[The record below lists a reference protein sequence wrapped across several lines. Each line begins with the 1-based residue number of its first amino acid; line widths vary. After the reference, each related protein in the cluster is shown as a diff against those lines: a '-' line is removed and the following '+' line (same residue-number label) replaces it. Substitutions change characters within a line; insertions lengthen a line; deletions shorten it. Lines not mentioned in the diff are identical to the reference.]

1 MSGTPTPA
9 PGTNIDVYA
18 TSAAECTAVS
28 GLLRY
33 LLHPRFL
40 PENGGRQA
48 FNDEFLRG
56 WKAGDYDAFFRLCC
70 LLREVMVRHNKR

>member
-1 MSGTPTPA
+1 MSGTPTPS
-9 PGTNIDVYA
+9 PSTNIDAAA
-18 TSAAECTAVS
+18 TSAAECLAVA

-48 FNDEFLRG
+48 FSEEFLKGEEGGEER
-56 WKAGDYDAFFRLCC
+56 
-70 LLREVMVRHNKR
+70 